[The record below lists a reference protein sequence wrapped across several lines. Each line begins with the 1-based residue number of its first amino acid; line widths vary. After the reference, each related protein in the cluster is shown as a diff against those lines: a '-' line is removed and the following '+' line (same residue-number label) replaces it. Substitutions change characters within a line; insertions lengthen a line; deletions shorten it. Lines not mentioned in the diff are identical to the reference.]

1 MPRLDRRIV
10 GPFPCEVD
18 FDFHYSFGLSN
29 AFSTNSQMLCSDN
42 QQNPERWG
50 ATPGLK
56 GETGRIVTVTVTF
69 GHDHHS

>member
-1 MPRLDRRIV
+1 
-10 GPFPCEVD
+10 
-18 FDFHYSFGLSN
+18 
-29 AFSTNSQMLCSDN
+29 MLCSDN